1 MLLLVLKVGICFHFL
16 RIQDYIFQEKKMNPN
31 TKKITPVFTPFIEG
45 KWGDYSVKDMSVSL
59 TKIDK

>member
-1 MLLLVLKVGICFHFL
+1 
-16 RIQDYIFQEKKMNPN
+16 MNPN

-59 TKIDK
+59 TKLGVKNENNDRGKNNRTILDR